1 MSEKDFTD
9 EEQSAAASVLI
20 SQVCRCAY
28 GSLLAKSTAILPLA
42 TSPSSSSSQTRSLQ
56 PPSSTKEEIITKEIT
71 INFNDTGSE
80 NNNNNSVIVENTD

>member
-28 GSLLAKSTAILPLA
+28 GSLLAKSRYMIDSLEPGSKAILEP
-42 TSPSSSSSQTRSLQ
+42 
-56 PPSSTKEEIITKEIT
+56 
-71 INFNDTGSE
+71 F
-80 NNNNNSVIVENTD
+80 